1 MAEEIVAV
9 EMPGRGGPTLVDT
22 DEAPRRDTTLERL
35 ASLAPLDHEHPTH
48 TAGNSP
54 GVNDGAAM
62 LVVADAELARER
74 APRAAGAHPRHRL
87 HGQPPRL
94 ARARARRWPRRS
106 RSSAPA

>member
-9 EMPGRGGPTLVDT
+9 EVPGRGGPTLVDT

-35 ASLAPLDHEHPTH
+35 AALAPLDHAHPTH

-74 APRAAGAHPRHRL
+74 QLEP
-87 HGQPPRL
+87 L
-94 ARARARRWPRRS
+94 ARILANGARPTATTRSRASRPWPRRS